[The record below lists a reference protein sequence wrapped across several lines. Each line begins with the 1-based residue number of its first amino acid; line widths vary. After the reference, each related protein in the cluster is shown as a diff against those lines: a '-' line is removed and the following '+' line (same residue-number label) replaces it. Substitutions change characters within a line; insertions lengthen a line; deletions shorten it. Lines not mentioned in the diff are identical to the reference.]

1 MMISPEAYYEYEL
14 KGKSQREIL
23 SCIRSLKQQMG
34 SLKNQMENP
43 HYEAEPV
50 MPSAATQL
58 YWTREYL
65 TMAKKA
71 YAEAGGEYRASAADK
86 RAARFLNQLPYL
98 KTIEFSIGGYFGGHN
113 VYQLEIKEGT
123 FHLLGTHFPPTEPM
137 LVDKTVITLDEDREI
152 RTVEELIAYLQE
164 LNVEEWLR
172 DYDTMRFGYGVCDGT
187 QWGLLF
193 KYGNGCRP
201 WESGGSNSYPW
212 NFVDFLKLFGETDPN
227 ATYEEEEEEPEEYL
241 YCQIV
246 PEYGGRS
253 LSYISE
259 IEDIQPDDIVVIPYG
274 ADNRQILGRVKSVE
288 CCDEDTAPYP
298 PEYTKTILRRATED
312 EKRSFM
318 GQKNHAE

>member
-1 MMISPEAYYEYEL
+1 MMISPETYYEYEL

-23 SCIRSLKQQMG
+23 TCIRSLKQQMG
-34 SLKNQMENP
+34 CLKNQMENP
-43 HYEAEPV
+43 RYEAEPV

-65 TMAKKA
+65 AMAKKA

-86 RAARFLNQLPYL
+86 RAARFLDQLTYL

-113 VYQLEIKEGT
+113 VYKLVIEDG
-123 FHLLGTHFPPTEPM
+123 FLHLTGIHYPDENLLP
-137 LVDKTVITLDEDREI
+137 VDKTVLVLDEDREI
-152 RTVEELIAYLQE
+152 GTAEKLYDYLQE
-164 LNVEEWLR
+164 LHVEEWR
-172 DYDTMRFGYGVCDGT
+172 PDYDTMRFGYMICDGT
-187 QWGLLF
+187 QWELSFAYSDG
-193 KYGNGCRP
+193 YRP
-201 WESGGSNSYPW
+201 WVSGGNNSYPW
-212 NFVDFLKLFGETDPN
+212 NFGDLVKLFGENDPS
-227 ATYEEEEEEPEEYL
+227 APYEEEEEEPEEYL
-241 YCQIV
+241 YCQVV